1 MTCVYHG
8 DIFKV
13 HKRIPA
19 KENISMRLSDA
30 EWKVADCLWKNSSM
44 TITELTRELAPL
56 TGWSKNTVITLL
68 KRMMDK
74 GAVTYVQEEKA
85 KRFCP
90 AIDRTDAEL
99 EETDSFLD
107 KVYNGNVGLMIS
119 NLIGSDRLTDE
130 QLEELRKIIEG

>member
-1 MTCVYHG
+1 M
-8 DIFKV
+8 
-13 HKRIPA
+13 
-19 KENISMRLSDA
+19 SMRLSDA